1 MTIAD
6 VQLVDWALCIAA
18 LALARLPD
26 LLEILERYYPSLRIE
41 VVNTD
46 DREFRRALKQ
56 RETFMKDL
64 ITRLQAALAA

>member
-1 MTIAD
+1 MSTLD
-6 VQLVDWALCIAA
+6 LT
-18 LALARLPD
+18 REEERH

-64 ITRLQAALAA
+64 IARLKAALAA

>member
-1 MTIAD
+1 MST
-6 VQLVDWALCIAA
+6 LELT
-18 LALARLPD
+18 REEERH

>member
-1 MTIAD
+1 MST
-6 VQLVDWALCIAA
+6 LELT
-18 LALARLPD
+18 REEERH

-41 VVNTD
+41 VANTD

-64 ITRLQAALAA
+64 ITRLKAALAA

>member
-1 MTIAD
+1 MST
-6 VQLVDWALCIAA
+6 LELT
-18 LALARLPD
+18 REEERH

-56 RETFMKDL
+56 RESFMKDL
-64 ITRLQAALAA
+64 ITRLKAALAA

>member
-1 MTIAD
+1 MSTLD
-6 VQLVDWALCIAA
+6 LT
-18 LALARLPD
+18 REEERH
-26 LLEILERYYPSLRIE
+26 LLEIMERYYPSLRIE

-64 ITRLQAALAA
+64 IARLKAALAA

>member
-1 MTIAD
+1 MST
-6 VQLVDWALCIAA
+6 LELT
-18 LALARLPD
+18 REEERH

-64 ITRLQAALAA
+64 ITRLKAALDA

>member
-1 MTIAD
+1 MSTLD
-6 VQLVDWALCIAA
+6 LTREEEQH
-18 LALARLPD
+18 

-56 RETFMKDL
+56 REAFMKDL
-64 ITRLQAALAA
+64 INRLKAALAA

>member
-1 MTIAD
+1 MSTLELTREEEK
-6 VQLVDWALCIAA
+6 Q
-18 LALARLPD
+18 

-64 ITRLQAALAA
+64 ITRLKAALAV

>member
-1 MTIAD
+1 MSTLELTREEE
-6 VQLVDWALCIAA
+6 QH
-18 LALARLPD
+18 

-64 ITRLQAALAA
+64 ITRLKAALAA

>member
-1 MTIAD
+1 MSTLELTREEE
-6 VQLVDWALCIAA
+6 QH
-18 LALARLPD
+18 

-56 RETFMKDL
+56 REIFMKDL
-64 ITRLQAALAA
+64 ITRLKAALAA

>member
-1 MTIAD
+1 MST
-6 VQLVDWALCIAA
+6 LELT
-18 LALARLPD
+18 REEERH

-64 ITRLQAALAA
+64 ITRLKAALTA

>member
-1 MTIAD
+1 MST
-6 VQLVDWALCIAA
+6 LELT
-18 LALARLPD
+18 REEERH
-26 LLEILERYYPSLRIE
+26 LLEIMERYYPSLRIE

-64 ITRLQAALAA
+64 ITRLKAALAD

>member
-1 MTIAD
+1 MST
-6 VQLVDWALCIAA
+6 LELT
-18 LALARLPD
+18 REEERH

-56 RETFMKDL
+56 REAFMKDL
-64 ITRLQAALAA
+64 IARLKSALGV